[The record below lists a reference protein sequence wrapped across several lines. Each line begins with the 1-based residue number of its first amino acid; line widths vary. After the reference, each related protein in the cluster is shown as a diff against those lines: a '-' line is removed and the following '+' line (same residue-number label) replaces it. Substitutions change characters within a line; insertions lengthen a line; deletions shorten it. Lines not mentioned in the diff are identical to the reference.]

1 MSRVHRA
8 NRTAANEER
17 KGNKRKMSGKS
28 KKERWLKSTKEL
40 RLAVTA
46 WVCSVVVRRC
56 RRGRTCLVL
65 TDALVILSLVFFV
78 KNSWVFFIRFVELT
92 KNNNNNNNWS
102 MLTSRDT
109 SGYHLVCHLFV
120 CVCVCEWICV
130 LSICLCLL
138 FDKRQT
144 LRALIS
150 TAMLDDHIRQ
160 LLSAYWPRPFGGLV
174 SFFSWLDRH
183 SSTTISLRP
192 VLIQYRQR

>member
-1 MSRVHRA
+1 MSTRTNVSCFDRRA
-8 NRTAANEER
+8 CYPLF
-17 KGNKRKMSGKS
+17 SFLS
-28 KKERWLKSTKEL
+28 KTVESFSLDLSSWPKIT
-40 RLAVTA
+40 TTTTTTG
-46 WVCSVVVRRC
+46 RC
-56 RRGRTCLVL
+56 WHQEIHPDIIWCVICL
-65 TDALVILSLVFFV
+65 
-78 KNSWVFFIRFVELT
+78 
-92 KNNNNNNNWS
+92 
-102 MLTSRDT
+102 
-109 SGYHLVCHLFV
+109 

-150 TAMLDDHIRQ
+150 TVMLDDHIRQ